1 MMMDIYPFSVRA
13 DGLYFTQIKDRV
25 PQSLIWDFL
34 ALIALR
40 FISFRLLGRREDS
53 RPLVLYVFLKRQSR
67 FKNKVC

>member
-1 MMMDIYPFSVRA
+1 MMMDFYPFSVRA

-40 FISFRLLGRREDS
+40 FIPFRLLGRREDS
-53 RPLVLYVFLKRQSR
+53 RYLVLKEFFRRQSCL
-67 FKNKVC
+67 KNRIY